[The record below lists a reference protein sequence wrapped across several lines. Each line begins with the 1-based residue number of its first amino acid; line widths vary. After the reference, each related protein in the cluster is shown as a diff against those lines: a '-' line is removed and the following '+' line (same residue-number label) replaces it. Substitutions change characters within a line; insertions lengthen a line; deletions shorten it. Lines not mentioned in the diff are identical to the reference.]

1 MKGTA
6 ALEIMEVKM
15 EKYCIIILIVCMML
29 VLTACGNL
37 NSEVVGEYDTS
48 KLGGDFVKSSNEAY
62 AIGSNKDKMPV
73 FKDTDKAFK
82 QALID
87 YAEGFKAIQK
97 EFNLKPINKKN
108 WEAYKTYGWQL
119 SADNDEEI
127 RKQGREITQFFDI
140 YENSFK

>member
-1 MKGTA
+1 MEENMK
-6 ALEIMEVKM
+6 
-15 EKYCIIILIVCMML
+15 KYYILAITLCAIFL
-29 VLTACGNL
+29 LIACASP
-37 NSEVVGEYDTS
+37 NSKVVGEYDTS
-48 KLGGDFVKSSNEAY
+48 KLGGNFAKSSNEAY
-62 AIGSNKDKMPV
+62 AIGSNKDRMPV

-87 YAEGFKAIQK
+87 YEEGFKAIQK
-97 EFNLKPINKKN
+97 EFNLKPISKKN

-127 RKQGREITQFFDI
+127 RRQGREITQFFDI

>member
-1 MKGTA
+1 
-6 ALEIMEVKM
+6 M
-15 EKYCIIILIVCMML
+15 EKYYIIILIIFMML
-29 VLTACGNL
+29 MLTACASP
-37 NSEVVGEYDTS
+37 NSKVVGEYDTS
-48 KLGGDFVKSSNEAY
+48 KLGGDFAKSSNEAY
-62 AIGSNKDKMPV
+62 AIGANEDKMPV

-87 YAEGFKAIQK
+87 YEEAFKAIQK
-97 EFNLKPINKKN
+97 EFNLKPISKKN

-127 RKQGREITQFFDI
+127 RRQGREITQFFDI